1 MYKIVLL
8 DTLKQFCD
16 TTFVWWSFVNKKDLK
31 NLIIDKN
38 NMAEQ
43 NDLCSHAE
51 GPAAQISQPTRQGI
65 NVTQGNKK
73 LPI

>member
-1 MYKIVLL
+1 
-8 DTLKQFCD
+8 
-16 TTFVWWSFVNKKDLK
+16 
-31 NLIIDKN
+31 
-38 NMAEQ
+38 MAEQ